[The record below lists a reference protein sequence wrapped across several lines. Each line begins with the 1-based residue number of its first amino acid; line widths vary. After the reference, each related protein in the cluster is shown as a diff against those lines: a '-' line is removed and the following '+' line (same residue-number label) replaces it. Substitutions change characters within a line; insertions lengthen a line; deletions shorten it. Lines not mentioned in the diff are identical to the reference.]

1 MLLQS
6 TMSSCVV
13 CDCGISCSYSLYKEW
28 GYSMDVMRLSA
39 GLVVNPITVN
49 GYVFLFKC
57 PTVGQA

>member
-28 GYSMDVMRLSA
+28 GYSMDVMQLSA
-39 GLVVNPITVN
+39 GLVVNPIAVN
-49 GYVFLFKC
+49 G
-57 PTVGQA
+57 